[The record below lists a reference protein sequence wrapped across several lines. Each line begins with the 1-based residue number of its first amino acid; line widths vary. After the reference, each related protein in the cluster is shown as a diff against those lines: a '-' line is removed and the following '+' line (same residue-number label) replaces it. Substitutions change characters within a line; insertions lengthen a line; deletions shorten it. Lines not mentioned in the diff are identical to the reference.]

1 MKKSVLAIFA
11 ICAAIALAASF
22 APKPCLAQAPT
33 ADWVAKE
40 VDGRYIGDDARSEME
55 MTISDG
61 KGRDRSRKLFVVRK
75 TYGGQDKL
83 YLKFTYPND
92 IKGTSFLV
100 WEHAGKDSE
109 RFLYLPELGRVR
121 RIASAEKH
129 GNFAGTDFS
138 YEDIS
143 GRKLE
148 DYTYE
153 LPRADVDHNGAQCF
167 LLLSKSKDP
176 NVAFP
181 EIYSLVRKDNFVVVK
196 SEYYSPRG
204 NHEKTYEVLALEKV
218 QDIWTPTQ
226 LLMKDLK
233 SGGSTL
239 IKIAEVKY
247 NGGIADSQFE
257 KEQLKK

>member
-1 MKKSVLAIFA
+1 MARSIFA
-11 ICAAIALAASF
+11 VVLFCGLLTFAASY
-22 APKPCLAQAPT
+22 AVDPSMAQAPT
-33 ADWVAKE
+33 ADWVAKQ
-40 VDGRYIGDDARSEME
+40 VDGRNIGDDARSEME

-75 TYGGQDKL
+75 SYSGQDKL

-100 WEHAGKDSE
+100 WEHTGKDSE

-148 DYTYE
+148 DYAYE
-153 LPRADVDHNGAQCF
+153 LPRQDVDNNGVQCF
-167 LLLSKSKDP
+167 LLLSKSKDT

-196 SEYYSPRG
+196 SEYYGLRG
-204 NHEKTYEVLALEKV
+204 NHEKTYEITALEKI
-218 QDIWTPTQ
+218 QEIWTPTQ

-239 IKIAEVKY
+239 IRITGVKY
-247 NGGIADSQFE
+247 DTGVQDSQFE
-257 KEQLKK
+257 KDQLKK